1 MNDTS
6 KHYKAL
12 FKKYGVDAKSV
23 QWSDKESQYKRF
35 EALLEVE
42 NNILSII
49 DLGCGF
55 GDLYEYLKLK
65 NFNGKYLGLDNVD
78 EFIDAAKERFS
89 DTNTEFKKFDIN
101 TSEIPKGYDY
111 IILSGVFN
119 NKFDGNYDFMIN
131 TINEMFKQCEKGIAF
146 NAMSSYVDYQA
157 DNLYYSNP
165 LEIFDY
171 CKIHLT
177 RKVILK
183 HDYIVKEGSIPFE
196 YTMFLYK

>member
-12 FKKYGVDAKSV
+12 FKKHGVDAKSV
-23 QWSDKESQYKRF
+23 QWSDKESQFKRF
-35 EALLEVE
+35 EALLQVQNE
-42 NNILSII
+42 ISSII

-55 GDLYEYLKLK
+55 GDLYEYLQLN

-78 EFIDAAKERFS
+78 EFIDAAKERFLDS
-89 DTNTEFKKFDIN
+89 NADFKKFDIN

-131 TINEMFKQCEKGIAF
+131 TINEMFKKCEKGIAF
-146 NAMSSYVDYQA
+146 NAMSTYVDYQA
-157 DNLYYSNP
+157 DDLYYTNP

-171 CKIHLT
+171 CKINLT

-183 HDYIVKEGSIPFE
+183 HDYIVKKGSIPFE
-196 YTMFLYK
+196 YTIFLYK